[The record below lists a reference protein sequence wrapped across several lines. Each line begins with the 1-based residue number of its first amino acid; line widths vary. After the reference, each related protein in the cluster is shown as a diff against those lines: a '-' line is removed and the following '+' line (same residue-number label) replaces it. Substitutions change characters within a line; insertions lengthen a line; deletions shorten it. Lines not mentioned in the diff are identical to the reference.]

1 MQNFSH
7 LLILS
12 FEQHS
17 SKESSHQNWMPLEIL
32 TVFLANYQK
41 IIAFE
46 MTFIPIRLN
55 FESGTFDS
63 FLQNLVVFCMDVWD
77 KFDQIFL
84 FLTGIEGILP

>member
-17 SKESSHQNWMPLEIL
+17 SKESSHPLEIL

-55 FESGTFDS
+55 FESGSFDS
-63 FLQNLVVFCMDVWD
+63 FLQNLVVFCMDV
-77 KFDQIFL
+77 
-84 FLTGIEGILP
+84 